1 MQALARRLPVHVAA
15 LPVGGGVCVTM
26 HFSFFQV
33 RTLTLTLTLILTMHF
48 SFFQVRVSVRV
59 RVSSPEP

>member
-33 RTLTLTLTLILTMHF
+33 RVRVTLILTLILTL
-48 SFFQVRVSVRV
+48 
-59 RVSSPEP
+59 P

>member
-1 MQALARRLPVHVAA
+1 MQALARRLPVDVAP

-33 RTLTLTLTLILTMHF
+33 SVRVTLTLALILAL
-48 SFFQVRVSVRV
+48 
-59 RVSSPEP
+59 P